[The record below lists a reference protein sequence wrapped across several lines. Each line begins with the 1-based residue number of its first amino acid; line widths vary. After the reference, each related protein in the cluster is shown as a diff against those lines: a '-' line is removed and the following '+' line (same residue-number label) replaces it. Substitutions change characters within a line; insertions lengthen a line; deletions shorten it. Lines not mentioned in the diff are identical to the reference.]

1 MTAVLAQRVA
11 TPALLA
17 RVGALVRKLMWRAV
31 FTVTGGIRITG
42 TLPSG
47 PAVLVANHGSHADT
61 AALLAALPAA
71 RVPVAAAAAD
81 YWFAVRWRRVL
92 VRALAAALPVPRGTR
107 GGYTAMRAAAAPALA
122 RGHLVVVYAEG
133 TRTEDG
139 QLGQFRTGALRL
151 AADCGVPVIPVALVG
166 TREFLPKHGRLA
178 PQPVEVRFGAPI
190 ELGTVE
196 ADDAGA
202 AQLRGQIAELRDAG
216 PARAPESGVWA
227 WAARRAD
234 SRWLFLA
241 SFVWGVAEALS
252 WPVIAEMYL
261 LMWVACRA
269 HRVLPAAVT
278 LLAGSVTGV
287 VLHAMLSRHG
297 LSLPRPMTTPQMD
310 AAAAADLSH
319 GASGMWH
326 QALNGVPVKVY
337 AEQAGQQHT
346 DLLGLA
352 LWTALARGV
361 RILAVAAVLSV
372 LARLLAPLLQRLY
385 GCYLLLVAG
394 SFLLLVSLVLQRWS

>member
-17 RVGALVRKLMWRAV
+17 RAGALLRKLMWRAV
-31 FTVTGGIRITG
+31 FTVTGGIRVTG
-42 TLPSG
+42 TPPSG

-61 AALLAALPAA
+61 AALLAALPAS

-92 VRALAAALPVPRGTR
+92 VHALAAALPVPRGKC
-107 GGYTAMRAAAAPALA
+107 GGYAALRSAAAPVLE
-122 RGHLVVVYAEG
+122 RGRLVVVFAEG

-166 TREFLPKHGRLA
+166 TREFLPKHGRLT
-178 PQPVEVRFGAPI
+178 PQPVEVRFGTPI
-190 ELGTVE
+190 AAGTVE

-202 AQLRGQIAELRDAG
+202 ARVRAEVAGLRDAG
-216 PARAPESGVWA
+216 PAKPRESRVWA

-234 SRWLFLA
+234 SRWLFFA

-261 LMWVACRA
+261 VMWVACRA

-297 LSLPRPMTTPQMD
+297 VSLPLPMTTPRMD
-310 AAAAADLSH
+310 TAAAADLSQ

-326 QALNGVPVKVY
+326 QALDGIPVKVY
-337 AEQAGQQHT
+337 AEQAGRQHT

-385 GCYLLLVAG
+385 GCYLLVVAG
-394 SFLLLVSLVLQRWS
+394 SFAVLVTTVEQHWS